1 MNKRIIIA
9 LLLIALVAIVLI
21 LSSGT
26 TAVNLGFGRMH
37 MHTPLALLLFT
48 SIGVVIGL
56 LLK

>member
-1 MNKRIIIA
+1 MSKRTVIA
-9 LLLIALVAIVLI
+9 LLIIALVAIVLI
-21 LSSGT
+21 FTSGST
-26 TAVNLGFGRMH
+26 TVNLGVGKVH